1 MQFEKTAGKQP
12 VHGVQLMFYFEAV
25 CFEFGDQLL
34 RVLIQQPI
42 EMPFHAAVLV
52 ERMKPDGIDAALLEN
67 GQPFPRKIP
76 VEYNNS
82 FFINFISTITKRIS

>member
-25 CFEFGDQLL
+25 CFKFGYQLL

-42 EMPFHAAVLV
+42 EMPLHPAELI
-52 ERMKPDGIDAALLEN
+52 ERMKANRIDTALFEN
-67 GQPFPRKIP
+67 GQPLP
-76 VEYNNS
+76 
-82 FFINFISTITKRIS
+82 